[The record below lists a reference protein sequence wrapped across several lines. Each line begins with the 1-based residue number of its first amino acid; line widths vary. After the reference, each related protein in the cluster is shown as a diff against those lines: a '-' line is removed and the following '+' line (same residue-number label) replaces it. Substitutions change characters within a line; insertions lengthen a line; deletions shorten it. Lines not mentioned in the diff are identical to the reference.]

1 MVKIWLHHYTFHWKK
16 IVYLDYLLKI
26 KIKIILVLYDKII
39 IKKKQKSK
47 NNKDDECENCRV
59 RSGLP
64 GTGQKSRHAYE
75 QTVMVEG
82 HIYS

>member
-1 MVKIWLHHYTFHWKK
+1 MITSLYLSLKK
-16 IVYLDYLLKI
+16 NSLFRLLIENKI
-26 KIKIILVLYDKII
+26 KNYTIALWQN
-39 IKKKQKSK
+39 KKQKSK

>member
-1 MVKIWLHHYTFHWKK
+1 M
-16 IVYLDYLLKI
+16 
-26 KIKIILVLYDKII
+26 LYDKII
-39 IKKKQKSK
+39 IKKKKQKSK